1 MTQAVEACAVA
12 GVRAIV
18 DPLVALAWLH
28 VLHRQSLVALNI
40 LQSVQDAVVVSK
52 DQEGVIAN
60 IGGRGSEEDGTD
72 EAGSQGLLPRT
83 TGGLG
88 PGPAEEPGSVAGQ
101 LWDQL
106 AQHYL
111 LEAVRLFSRLPCGQC
126 GRDFTHILL
135 GYLFTRQGPAQQ
147 CKGYYEWALLV
158 AVEMDHVE
166 SECPSSSCEPSG
178 ATWVRAH
185 LGFVIRKQVVVFPP
199 SKALSHGQQQMLAN
213 AVETG
218 RSHAGP
224 GPLYPTEA
232 GSSSWFAQG
241 PSCLEHGK
249 SCVLGIPRHNPGIK
263 ACCAELGLG
272 APP

>member
-166 SECPSSSCEPSG
+166 SECPSSSCQQRAVQRLCYFYSVVMPSETQCVIYHEFQLSLAREVADQVLEG
-178 ATWVRAH
+178 AAPGDHQSALPVPGH
-185 LGFVIRKQVVVFPP
+185 LV
-199 SKALSHGQQQMLAN
+199 
-213 AVETG
+213 
-218 RSHAGP
+218 
-224 GPLYPTEA
+224 
-232 GSSSWFAQG
+232 
-241 PSCLEHGK
+241 
-249 SCVLGIPRHNPGIK
+249 
-263 ACCAELGLG
+263 
-272 APP
+272 

>member
-40 LQSVQDAVVVSK
+40 LQSVQDAVVVSE

-72 EAGSQGLLPRT
+72 EAGSQGLLPCT

-111 LEAVRLFSRLPCGQC
+111 LEAASSG
-126 GRDFTHILL
+126 
-135 GYLFTRQGPAQQ
+135 
-147 CKGYYEWALLV
+147 
-158 AVEMDHVE
+158 
-166 SECPSSSCEPSG
+166 PSSGCATSTASSCPARPSVSS
-178 ATWVRAH
+178 T
-185 LGFVIRKQVVVFPP
+185 
-199 SKALSHGQQQMLAN
+199 M
-213 AVETG
+213 
-218 RSHAGP
+218 
-224 GPLYPTEA
+224 
-232 GSSSWFAQG
+232 SSSSPLPARWPTRCWRGQL
-241 PSCLEHGK
+241 LETT
-249 SCVLGIPRHNPGIK
+249 SQLYLSLGT
-263 ACCAELGLG
+263 
-272 APP
+272 